1 MATPLSKTLKRELE
15 IKGDHY
21 IITLTPRS
29 LKVTRKGRRR
39 KGTELKWEDLISGD
53 AALAVALTAS
63 VAGGRASTKLRR

>member
-29 LKVTRKGRRR
+29 LKVTRKGRR